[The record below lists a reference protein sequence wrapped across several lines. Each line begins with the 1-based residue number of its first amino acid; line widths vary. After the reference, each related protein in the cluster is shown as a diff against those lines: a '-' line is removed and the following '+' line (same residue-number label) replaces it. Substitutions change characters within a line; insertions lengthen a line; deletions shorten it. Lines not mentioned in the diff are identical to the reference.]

1 MRGKHFISE
10 TIADMIVLVIASFVA
25 AKQIIF
31 VLCWVKHITTTWLML
46 AVVINDHILGLW
58 SHYTL
63 GVIKKSLKT
72 KYCNISLQWDWICYS
87 KLM

>member
-1 MRGKHFISE
+1 M
-10 TIADMIVLVIASFVA
+10 ADMIVLVIASFVE

-63 GVIKKSLKT
+63 GVIKTSSCAKSVKT